1 MSSKK
6 STAPLSCG
14 IHDRIM
20 VSDNANLKLVVSS
33 VQIGEPSPDPTAT
46 STAGVVRV
54 EVKHGGEPLAG
65 ATAVATSRH
74 MQGSVAGITVEDG
87 VVELN
92 KLPSG
97 EFEIAVYYVSD
108 VPVNIDAVSVEL
120 GH

>member
-1 MSSKK
+1 
-6 STAPLSCG
+6 
-14 IHDRIM
+14 
-20 VSDNANLKLVVSS
+20 
-33 VQIGEPSPDPTAT
+33 
-46 STAGVVRV
+46 
-54 EVKHGGEPLAG
+54 
-65 ATAVATSRH
+65 